1 MHSSVSFEQVPQVGK
16 RHRDVKPNAR
26 SYGDKDLA
34 EVMGK
39 KCYWLLGTAWQ
50 KMPSPFGFS
59 LGACGESLGGLGAAV
74 GIGASGR
81 ALWSSQLGGPML
93 SLWCAMWYQQLEMLA
108 LMSELIEHF
117 TVF

>member
-16 RHRDVKPNAR
+16 RHRFVTPNAR
-26 SYGDKDLA
+26 SYGDKDLG

-39 KCYWLLGTAWQ
+39 KCYWLLVTAWQ

-74 GIGASGR
+74 GMDWCVREGPVEQPAGMPSCLVCCVPCGT
-81 ALWSSQLGGPML
+81 SSLRCWP
-93 SLWCAMWYQQLEMLA
+93 
-108 LMSELIEHF
+108 
-117 TVF
+117 